1 MALKSVKE
9 SLQTQMSGQDQ
20 FLRENMTKLI
30 DHIDKQEN
38 MIKEEFS
45 EMQSML
51 DSQFKYLEA
60 NIFASQQHNIKGQ

>member
-9 SLQTQMSGQDQ
+9 SLQTQMSGQDR

-38 MIKEEFS
+38 MIKEELFNMFNKS
-45 EMQSML
+45 KVEEQGL
-51 DSQFKYLEA
+51 PHQ
-60 NIFASQQHNIKGQ
+60 

>member
-1 MALKSVKE
+1 MALQSVKE
-9 SLQTQMSGQDQ
+9 SLQLQMSGQDQ

-45 EMQSML
+45 EMQTIL
-51 DSQFKYLEA
+51 ESQFKQLET
-60 NIFASQQHNIKGQ
+60 NILASQQQMIKG

>member
-9 SLQTQMSGQDQ
+9 SLQTQMSGQDR

-45 EMQSML
+45 EMQTIL
-51 DSQFKYLEA
+51 ESQFK
-60 NIFASQQHNIKGQ
+60 